1 MSAPAAD
8 RDPYRWTVFSGLFG
22 LYFAFGVVAMSIPP
36 IVGEVRAD
44 LGLSRGGMGLALGA
58 WQLVYIATAP
68 PAGRVV
74 DRLGLRRSLAI
85 GALVI
90 LASGLARASA
100 GGLVGFWSAIA
111 LFGIGG
117 PLISAGAPKV
127 VSTWFSDEHERR
139 FAVGAYNTAP
149 VLGGM
154 ATLVLSNSVFMP
166 LTGSWRLTVAFESA
180 AMLVAVTAWLVVT
193 RRKPPTAAMPA
204 PGDGSGGLRSLLA
217 DPRVRTVL
225 VLALGFFFIAHGL
238 DGWLPSVLREHNGF
252 SPMAAANWT
261 AVSGAVGIVTSL
273 TLPRR
278 ATRAR
283 LPILMAGT
291 LVVVALGLM
300 AVVVAPTFLVPVPMV
315 AIGVRYA
322 LIPLTIVTLMD
333 SPAVGPRNMGQAF
346 GLFFA
351 VAEVGGVTGPLIVG
365 RVADTAV
372 GFGGALVLV
381 GAVCVLML
389 VAVARLSRLDADE
402 VGSARAV
409 TGS

>member
-1 MSAPAAD
+1 
-8 RDPYRWTVFSGLFG
+8 
-22 LYFAFGVVAMSIPP
+22 
-36 IVGEVRAD
+36 
-44 LGLSRGGMGLALGA
+44 
-58 WQLVYIATAP
+58 
-68 PAGRVV
+68 
-74 DRLGLRRSLAI
+74 
-85 GALVI
+85 
-90 LASGLARASA
+90 
-100 GGLVGFWSAIA
+100 
-111 LFGIGG
+111 
-117 PLISAGAPKV
+117 
-127 VSTWFSDEHERR
+127 
-139 FAVGAYNTAP
+139 
-149 VLGGM
+149 
-154 ATLVLSNSVFMP
+154 
-166 LTGSWRLTVAFESA
+166 
-180 AMLVAVTAWLVVT
+180 
-193 RRKPPTAAMPA
+193 
-204 PGDGSGGLRSLLA
+204 
-217 DPRVRTVL
+217 
-225 VLALGFFFIAHGL
+225 
-238 DGWLPSVLREHNGF
+238 
-252 SPMAAANWT
+252 MAAANWT

-278 ATRAR
+278 ATRER

-300 AVVVAPTFLVPVPMV
+300 AVVAAPTFLVPVPMV

-381 GAVCVLML
+381 GAVCVLLL

-402 VGSARAV
+402 VGSARPV

>member
-1 MSAPAAD
+1 MKVNV
-8 RDPYRWTVFSGLFG
+8 TK
-22 LYFAFGVVAMSIPP
+22 
-36 IVGEVRAD
+36 VRAEATVHFD
-44 LGLSRGGMGLALGA
+44 ISGSVLAGT
-58 WQLVYIATAP
+58 IK
-68 PAGRVV
+68 
-74 DRLGLRRSLAI
+74 
-85 GALVI
+85 
-90 LASGLARASA
+90 
-100 GGLVGFWSAIA
+100 
-111 LFGIGG
+111 
-117 PLISAGAPKV
+117 AGAPKV

-204 PGDGSGGLRSLLA
+204 PGDGSDGLRSLLA

-238 DGWLPSVLREHNGF
+238 AGWLPSVLREHNGF

-278 ATRAR
+278 ATRER

-300 AVVVAPTFLVPVPMV
+300 AVVAAPTFLVPVPMV

-351 VAEVGGVTGPLIVG
+351 VAEVGGVTGPVI
-365 RVADTAV
+365 ADLDSLPFPDLDL
-372 GFGGALVLV
+372 FGAAGMIDSYAQPARDALKCFQAGGLETLQLV
-381 GAVCVLML
+381 HSIQVQV
-389 VAVARLSRLDADE
+389 
-402 VGSARAV
+402 
-409 TGS
+409 

>member
-1 MSAPAAD
+1 
-8 RDPYRWTVFSGLFG
+8 
-22 LYFAFGVVAMSIPP
+22 
-36 IVGEVRAD
+36 
-44 LGLSRGGMGLALGA
+44 
-58 WQLVYIATAP
+58 
-68 PAGRVV
+68 
-74 DRLGLRRSLAI
+74 
-85 GALVI
+85 
-90 LASGLARASA
+90 
-100 GGLVGFWSAIA
+100 
-111 LFGIGG
+111 
-117 PLISAGAPKV
+117 V

-204 PGDGSGGLRSLLA
+204 PGDGSDGLRSLLA

-238 DGWLPSVLREHNGF
+238 AGWLPSVLREHNGF

-278 ATRAR
+278 ATRER

-300 AVVVAPTFLVPVPMV
+300 AVVAAPTFLVPVPMV

-381 GAVCVLML
+381 GAVCVLLL

-402 VGSARAV
+402 VGSARPV